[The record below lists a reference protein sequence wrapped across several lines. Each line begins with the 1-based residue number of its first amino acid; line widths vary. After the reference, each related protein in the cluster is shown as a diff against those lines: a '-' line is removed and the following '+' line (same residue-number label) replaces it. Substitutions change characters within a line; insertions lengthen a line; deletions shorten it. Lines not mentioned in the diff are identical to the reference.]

1 MTNKEMLTDK
11 IMTGLRQEVER
22 FLATLDP
29 SVETLDEAEAKSRS
43 FAMACGAVA
52 QRARVACLLEA
63 QRYGAVGPHVA
74 TAAGGIAFFERY
86 EERWVLTH
94 LGRLRIRR
102 AYYWDPDNKEGIL
115 PLDERWS
122 LDEREPSPALR
133 RSIGMVSAEIP
144 FVRGRRLVK
153 QLSLSDLPEK
163 RFQESGEALG
173 EKLKRAKQA
182 SADMTFPM
190 LRDPSVGVPDIP
202 VSERFGTLYV
212 QMDGGRLNTT
222 TEGWGEPK
230 VATVY
235 WGHDI
240 VDVSKDRRCILKTE
254 YVAVLGDADEL
265 AKRLWEVACR
275 WKWWTAERGVG
286 LGDGAPWI
294 WNRAADLFPNAIQI
308 LDRYHA
314 EEHIWGVGRQVY
326 GGVGK
331 QKDKRGEKV
340 VKLTAK
346 DIKTRQW
353 AKARV
358 DELEAGDVLAIL
370 RNLRQLRPKRR
381 AVRKAVE
388 DLIDYFDTNRE
399 RMRYDKYIEQ
409 GLTIGTGTIESGI
422 KNVVNQRMK
431 GCGMRWAVDRAED
444 MLHLRAA
451 YLSDVGE
458 GHQLLAA

>member
-1 MTNKEMLTDK
+1 MTNGNSLIDE
-11 IMTGLRQEVER
+11 IMAGLVQEVER
-22 FLATLDP
+22 FVGQLRP
-29 SVETLDEAEAKSRS
+29 CEETFDQAEAASRR
-43 FAMACGAVA
+43 FAEACGGVA
-52 QRARVACLLEA
+52 LRSRVECLLKA
-63 QRYGAVGPHVA
+63 QAHGAVGPTVA
-74 TAAGGIAFFERY
+74 SPAGGVAYFERY

-94 LGRLRIRR
+94 VGRVRIRR
-102 AYYWDPDNKEGIL
+102 AYYWDPQNKEGVI
-115 PLDERWS
+115 PLDERWD

-182 SADMTFPM
+182 AADMTFPM

-202 VSERFGTLYV
+202 VSERCGTLYV

-222 TEGWGEPK
+222 TEGWREPK

-240 VDVSKDRRCILKTE
+240 VDVSKDRRCILKKE

-275 WKWWTAERGVG
+275 WKWWTAERVVV

-294 WNRAADLFPNAIQI
+294 WNRATDLFPNAIQI

-314 EEHIWGVGRQVY
+314 EEHIWGVARQVY
-326 GGVGK
+326 GGIGK

-346 DIKTRQW
+346 DIKSRQW

-388 DLIDYFDTNRE
+388 DLIDYFDTSRE

-409 GLTIGTGTIESGI
+409 GLTVGSGTIESGI

>member
-1 MTNKEMLTDK
+1 MTNENSLIDK
-11 IMTGLRQEVER
+11 IMAGLRSEVER
-22 FLATLDP
+22 FVAGFNP
-29 SVETLDEAEAKSRS
+29 AEETLDQAETASRN
-43 FAMACGAVA
+43 FATACGAVA
-52 QRARVACLLEA
+52 QTARVTCMLEA
-63 QRYGAVGPHVA
+63 QCYVGPQIA
-74 TAAGGIAFFERY
+74 TPSGGVAFFERY
-86 EERWVLTH
+86 EQRWVLTH

-102 AYYWDPDNKEGIL
+102 AYYWDPHKNEGFI
-115 PLDERWS
+115 PLDERWD

-144 FVRGRRLVK
+144 FMRGRRLVQ
-153 QLSLSDLPEK
+153 QLSLVELAEK
-163 RFQESGEALG
+163 RLQESGEAIG
-173 EKLKRAKQA
+173 EKLKQIKRDAA
-182 SADMTFPM
+182 EITLPM
-190 LRDPSVGVPDIP
+190 LRDASVAVPEFP
-202 VSERFGTLYV
+202 VSARQGTLYV

-222 TEGWGEPK
+222 TEGWREPK

-235 WGHDI
+235 WGDDI
-240 VDVSKDRRCILKTE
+240 VDVSKDRRCILHKE

-275 WKWWTAERGVG
+275 WKWWTARRVVV

-294 WNRAADLFPNAIQI
+294 WNRAADLFPDAIQI

-314 EEHIWGVGRQVY
+314 EEHIWAVARQLY

-331 QKDKRGEKV
+331 HKDKHGEKV
-340 VKLTAK
+340 ETLTAK

-358 DELEAGDVLAIL
+358 DELEAGDVAAIL
-370 RNLRQLRPKRR
+370 KNLRQLRPKRR
-381 AVRKAVE
+381 TAVE
-388 DLIDYFDTNRE
+388 AVDDLIEYIDTNRD
-399 RMRYDKYIEQ
+399 RMKYDKYVEQ
-409 GLTIGTGTIESGI
+409 GLTVGSGTIESGI

-431 GCGMRWAVDRAED
+431 GCGMRWAVDRAEN

-451 YLSDVGE
+451 YLSDVGV